1 MRKYPIG
8 LQDFRKIR
16 EGGFLYIDKTERIHE
31 LIESGHYYFLSRP
44 RRFGKSLILATIK
57 EIFSGSQELFE
68 GLWIENNWN
77 WEKKNP
83 VIHLSFSQMNYES
96 LGLYQALIRELDLV
110 ANKFGIALEE
120 QELKLKFQELILKLS
135 KVAPVVIL
143 IDEYDKP
150 IIDYVDKM
158 QVAWENES
166 IMKNFYSVLK
176 DADAHI
182 RLLLIT
188 GVSRFTRVSIFSDL
202 NNLRDITLSPQFATL
217 AGITQTELESNF
229 GPEIEKLS
237 LDFSDIL
244 QQIKDWYNG
253 YSWNGTDKLYN
264 PFSLLNFMAD
274 GDFQNYWIKTGA
286 PAFLIKEVRTR
297 PDFAFTEAD
306 LVVGVEGI
314 EDLYIESL
322 NPVTM
327 MFQTGFL
334 TIKAYNRAERLYT
347 LGYPNREV
355 KESVLTHLLSA
366 FSFEDTGRIK
376 PMVVGLKKAFIQN
389 DIPLVVRII
398 NSLFSNI
405 PNPLWKGAKEAFYHG
420 LIHNTFQMLGIDLAS
435 EVYSANGRLDVAV
448 KTVTHIY
455 VIEFKLDSTPQKA
468 LDQIFDQSYLLSY
481 ALDTRQKVAIGIN
494 FSSVEKNI
502 SAYLIKE
509 I

>member
-16 EGGFLYIDKTERIHE
+16 EGDFLYIDKTRHIHE
-31 LIESGHYYFLSRP
+31 LITSGHYYFFSRP
-44 RRFGKSLILATIK
+44 RRFGKSLILSTIK
-57 EIFSGSQELFE
+57 EIFNGSQQLFK
-68 GLWIENNWN
+68 GLWIENNWD
-77 WEKKNP
+77 WEVKNP
-83 VIHLSFSQMNYES
+83 VIHLSFSQMNYQH
-96 LGLYQALIRELDLV
+96 LGLYTALNKEIDWIAERMQIVLSESELKDKFRELIRKASVD
-110 ANKFGIALEE
+110 
-120 QELKLKFQELILKLS
+120 
-135 KVAPVVIL
+135 APVVIL

-150 IIDYVDKM
+150 VVDYLDNM
-158 QVAWENES
+158 EVANENRAVKKS
-166 IMKNFYSVLK
+166 FYSVLK

-188 GVSRFTRVSIFSDL
+188 GVGRFTRVSIFSDL
-202 NNLRDITLSPQFATL
+202 NNLRDITLSPQFVTL
-217 AGITQTELESNF
+217 AGITQEELETNF
-229 GPEIEKLS
+229 RLEIEKLK
-237 LDFSDIL
+237 LQAPDIL

-253 YSWNGTDKLYN
+253 YSWNGMDKLYN
-264 PFSLLNFMAD
+264 PFSLLNYMAD

-286 PAFLIKEVRTR
+286 PAFLVKEVRTR

-306 LVVGVEGI
+306 VVVGVEGL

-334 TIKAYNRAERLYT
+334 TIKAYDRSERLYT

-355 KESVLTHLLSA
+355 KESVLTHLLAA
-366 FSFEDTGRIK
+366 FSFEETGRIK
-376 PMVVGLKKAFIQN
+376 PVVTDLKKAFLKN
-389 DIPLVVRII
+389 DIALVVRII

-448 KTVTHIY
+448 KTASHIY

-468 LDQIFDQSYLLSY
+468 LDQILDQQYLLPY
-481 ALDTRQKVAIGIN
+481 ELDPRKKVAIGIN
-494 FSSVEKNI
+494 FSSVDRKI
-502 SAYLIKE
+502 SGYLAQE
-509 I
+509 M